1 MAPFSKVNGAT
12 GSPSPKVRL
21 PMQVKKLTRALGQTP
36 NVRAR
41 EHPFLKL
48 QPTKAIGKKVS
59 SMAWASN
66 RFQWM
71 APSVNIKA
79 STNSGRGMVRGLTN
93 GRTAPRIKGS
103 GKITLFTGWALIHG
117 RMGAFMSANG
127 TKGRCKA

>member
-12 GSPSPKVRL
+12 DSPSPKVRL
-21 PMQVKKLTRALGQTP
+21 PMQVKKRTRALGLTP
-36 NVRAR
+36 NVQAQ
-41 EHPFLKL
+41 EHPFHKL
-48 QPTKAIGKKVS
+48 RPIKAIGKKAS

-79 STNSGRGMVRGLTN
+79 SINSGRGMVRGLTN
-93 GRTAPRIKGS
+93 GRTAPRIKGI

-117 RMGAFMSANG
+117 RTGACTLANG